1 MQQELLRTYNL
12 PNDDLMQVAHE
23 LKKSFLGIYGNND
36 IQKTYVNLF
45 KTFGGQGKKSKSAT
59 IFGRMLYRYILQGL
73 KEK

>member
-12 PNDDLMQVAHE
+12 PNDGLMQVAHE

-45 KTFGGQGKKSKSAT
+45 KALGQGKKSKSAT

-73 KEK
+73 NEK